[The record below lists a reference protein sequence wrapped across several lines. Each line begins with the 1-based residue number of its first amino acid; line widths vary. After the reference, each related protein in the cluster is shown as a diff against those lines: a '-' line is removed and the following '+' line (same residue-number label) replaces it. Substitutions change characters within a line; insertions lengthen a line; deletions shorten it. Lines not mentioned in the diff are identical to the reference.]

1 MKENKV
7 SKGNKISIRIIERTL
22 FMVAEIASKTVHKE
36 EDGDRR
42 GKRSRTRN
50 EVKAIENT
58 NINSQSF
65 QAAIHV

>member
-22 FMVAEIASKTVHKE
+22 FMVAEIASKTGHKE